1 MRCISLLQ
9 PWATCV
15 VLGLK
20 RYETR
25 TWATRHRGTLA
36 VHASRR
42 FPPSLRALC
51 RQDPLRRLLREAGF
65 AGSSEFLTGVILGTV
80 EVVDCRRVEALGL
93 VGADELA
100 LGDFRPG
107 RWAWVLA
114 DPRPLAAAVTYRGM
128 QGIFDLPDPIT
139 RYLEAGGRP
148 APVTE
153 PLRLFS
159 PSPLVGEGRG
169 AGEDEDTP
177 TPTLP
182 HPRGR
187 EQDP

>member
-80 EVVDCRRVEALGL
+80 ERPDHRGDDRVAGRERFYRADFPVRGRWLRVVVDFNDEPGWIVTAL
-93 VGADELA
+93 DQ
-100 LGDFRPG
+100 DN
-107 RWAWVLA
+107 
-114 DPRPLAAAVTYRGM
+114 DPRLSQR
-128 QGIFDLPDPIT
+128 
-139 RYLEAGGRP
+139 
-148 APVTE
+148 
-153 PLRLFS
+153 
-159 PSPLVGEGRG
+159 
-169 AGEDEDTP
+169 
-177 TPTLP
+177 
-182 HPRGR
+182 
-187 EQDP
+187 